1 MYRYFFIYKPYG
13 MLSQFSKET
22 PEQSTLADL
31 GPFPSDVYP
40 VGRLDKDSEGLLLLT
55 NDKAL
60 NNRLLNPKYQH
71 RRTYWVE
78 VEKVPDEKAI
88 RQLCEGV
95 TIRVNK
101 KDYPTLPAEVR
112 LLEEVPQLPERN
124 PPVRFR
130 KNIPT
135 GWLEMT
141 LTEGKNR
148 QVRRMCAKV
157 GYPTLRLVRVRIEKL
172 MLEDLQPGESRE
184 LDKKALYSLLKLD

>member
-1 MYRYFFIYKPYG
+1 
-13 MLSQFSKET
+13 MLSQFSKER

-31 GPFPSDVYP
+31 GPFPPDVYP

-60 NNRLLNPKYQH
+60 NNRLLNPKYRHQ
-71 RRTYWVE
+71 RTYWVE
-78 VEKVPDEKAI
+78 VEKIPDAKAL
-88 RQLCEGV
+88 RQLSEGV
-95 TIRVNK
+95 TIRINK
-101 KDYPTLPAEVR
+101 KDYRTLPAEAR
-112 LLEEVPQLPERN
+112 LLEEVPELPERN

-141 LTEGKNR
+141 LVEGKNR

-157 GYPTLRLVRVRIEKL
+157 GYPTLRLVRVQIEQ
-172 MLEDLQPGESRE
+172 LEMGGLQPGEFRE
-184 LDKKALYSLLKLD
+184 IEQSILYQLLKLE

>member
-1 MYRYFFIYKPYG
+1 MYRYFLIYKPYG

-31 GPFPSDVYP
+31 GPFPPDVYP

-60 NNRLLNPKYQH
+60 NNRLLNPQYKH

-95 TIRVNK
+95 TIRINK
-101 KDYPTLPAEVR
+101 KDHQTLPTEAQ
-112 LLEEVPQLPERN
+112 LLPEVPNLPERN

-135 GWLEMT
+135 GWLEIT

-157 GYPTLRLVRVRIEKL
+157 GYPTLRLVRVQIEN
-172 MLEDLQPGESRE
+172 LELEGLQPGAFRE
-184 LDKKALYSLLKLD
+184 MDRTALYQLLKLE